1 MLLFSS
7 LFYQKWKSLKTQKKY
22 KTWSVL
28 SRSIQSG
35 YTEICLK
42 QVNAN
47 MPRAIRR
54 EWGITNIKACYVPL
68 C

>member
-1 MLLFSS
+1 MSSLMLLFSL
-7 LFYQKWKSLKTQKKY
+7 LFCQKWKRLKTQKKY
-22 KTWSVL
+22 KTWSML

-47 MPRAIRR
+47 MPQVIRR
-54 EWGITNIKACYVPL
+54 RERGKTNI
-68 C
+68 